1 MNSPN
6 YPARE
11 RELNPLHFRHQL
23 NESLA
28 RFIAAAAS
36 VSQSRAP
43 KLRSKVIDQISN
55 EVLVKGPFVE
65 SLPDFDKG
73 MSLKDMASAGKL
85 HGAWSKMSQHA
96 ADLWERPL
104 HAHQCLAMEQSENYI
119 VATGTGSGKTEA
131 FLFPMIEDLLSGTFR
146 NEPGVKAILIYPLN
160 ALATDQMHRIA
171 RLLFRDMDDP
181 GITLGLYTGQ
191 VHSSD
196 DRKTL
201 ESVIQGMP
209 AFRENFGEDS
219 PVPHNWLLSRDEMLH
234 QPPDI
239 LITNYAM
246 LEHILLLPRN
256 RGLLNK
262 AIVKWLVLDELHS
275 YTGATAIEVAFL
287 IRKLKANLGIDKGHM
302 RCVGT
307 SASLDP
313 TRKDDLVKFAE
324 KLFDE
329 SFPYARDSVISAER
343 KIHPALSASAEES
356 VLTVNDWI
364 SLGGTLN
371 ELRSKGVFDMEEAKF
386 QVQNWNASTNI
397 LTLDGSHFGEA
408 LINALSRSKE
418 VRTAARILSS
428 GILHVDA
435 LAKAIFPN
443 EDSEKAN
450 RAVHALISL
459 GVMAKS
465 HVSSTYPLLPAR
477 YHIAASAIPGL
488 IVTLTR
494 DDDEHWAS
502 LDVSAQGRM
511 ATDEREAAWSLWV
524 CRNCGEPYIECYD
537 DRRSMNP
544 IPSRRKKNSGNR
556 VLLRLAGNGVLAL
569 EDDDEEQL
577 SASTGKSVTIDPR
590 TGKILE
596 DGDPAGL
603 TLEMANMHQADDNP
617 RKLMKRCLC
626 CGDTGG
632 ISHEPVTRIHPGDEM
647 MASYISSLLIEKMPA
662 SNNEDSS
669 KPIDGRH
676 ILTFSDNRQD
686 AAFFA
691 PYIERIS
698 RIESIRGAVLSC
710 LESLESPIDIFDLCD
725 DVWSRLAKHNFVL
738 YGHSLHTPLKPT
750 RSRNRLL
757 SLIVAEA
764 TMGGLRQSMDS
775 YGLMSVSYNGFEN
788 ALEHIRQELSDD
800 YLKEISFPALMFLLT
815 TMRQGRAIND
825 LSGKLDLSDD
835 SIWGEALADPRINW
849 VLVKSGNAS
858 RTRAVLPRHDS
869 IHTRTTWILEKRLGI
884 EKSQARDFLELLW
897 NTLRRRSIGL
907 LEKNQ
912 NGKVLAIEKWE
923 FSRGDETLHICKSC
937 ARVSTFNFKGICTAW
952 RCEGK
957 TKPISGSEIHKS
969 EKSHYISRYRENPP
983 SVIAREHTAALSTE
997 DRNRIEDRFRDG
1009 HINLLSCTTTMEMGV
1024 DLGDLEAVICRNVP
1038 PGISNYQQR
1047 SGRAGRRAQVAP
1059 IALTIARQNRYD
1071 QVKFD
1076 EFDEYL
1082 ESLPAMPYLS
1092 LANLAFLRRHQVS
1105 CILSGWIAKRIGT
1118 TNRTGAPNLEHVL
1131 GKKLDDFSIQDI
1143 RSELEEWL
1151 ESDEGTERIVIAEKM
1166 TQGLEFRVSRD
1177 DLTDLARREIG
1188 RWVVD
1193 MADRWQIMDNAIKVS
1208 RRAIASDDC
1217 SDEDVKYHS
1226 KRIEALSRNKDK
1238 YMKQNVTTMLS
1249 QRAVIPTYSFP
1260 IHSLHLEI
1268 VTQRDPK
1275 NRSRTGPDLN
1285 RDAALAIA
1293 EYAPGAE
1300 VVAAGRIWRSSGI
1313 ARRHIYA
1320 TDQSSYID
1328 RGSYR
1333 ICRNCRH
1340 PETIGESEKFEPKCS
1355 HCGKEARAEIRHFQ
1369 VPIGFLTSY
1378 RESDGRDPGT
1388 SRIRSRYVD
1397 EARLITKALPTHYKN
1412 TNIRGIRSFFAP
1424 AHIRPDDD
1432 VDFVGRMMVV
1442 NRGPRT
1448 YGYLTCSY
1456 CEYSQPAEKFRQS
1469 KEEIPHVDPR
1479 TGRDCANVELN
1490 RPEDLVH
1497 IYQTDIRGLHISHEI
1512 PNIDEATDEDQ
1523 EFIRTCLLRTVGE
1536 AFRLAAASLLEADP
1550 RDLRASAEISFDDAP
1565 LIILSDTTPGGAG
1578 YVSRL
1583 IRESQFSARNL
1594 LIEALKIL
1602 DCPRKEKCE
1611 TSCSK
1616 CLNDYSNQQFWDEFD
1631 RHLASDWLRELL
1643 DKVVSPPDS
1652 VPPDCAPVSHFS
1664 PRIMS
1669 IHLKGANSLV
1679 IVGTSLSGSGCD
1691 DVGEEEAIKSA
1702 RIIRD
1707 WLEGDSKRKV
1717 SFVIPK
1723 SMTLRSGK
1731 NQTTTTDKT
1740 VTDILL
1746 SVNGGAQLTFF
1757 HIPDDKIMNAPRV
1770 SISSFSDTN
1779 GHTQEW
1785 YCSSEKNSIFSAA
1798 TTGISFHRVS
1808 TDSWFSKVKDT
1819 ISKISSPLDIQENI
1833 THVYRF
1839 SAGEKRDFESVFSTV
1854 TPGAYDIT
1862 ISDPYIASSKKNRNK
1877 LHHFI
1882 LEMRKVNIELGKI
1895 RIQWKP
1901 QAGYENVGIE
1911 EQIED
1916 IRSKIAP
1923 ICDHIDFDPWN
1934 GKEHFHDRRVIL
1946 FDRNLNAN
1954 IQIDLT
1960 SGVDNLMSV
1969 NKECSVFVEHQ
1980 NKSQQG

>member
-6 YPARE
+6 HFSRE
-11 RELNPLHFRHQL
+11 RDLNPLHFRRQL
-23 NESLA
+23 NDSLA

-43 KLRSKVIDQISN
+43 RLRSKVIEQISK

-73 MSLKDMASAGKL
+73 MSLRDMASAGRL
-85 HGAWSKMSQHA
+85 HSDWNKMSQHA

-131 FLFPMIEDLLSGTFR
+131 FLFPMIEDLLSGSFR
-146 NEPGVKAILIYPLN
+146 DEPGVKAILIYPLN

-181 GITLGLYTGQ
+181 DITLGLYTGQ
-191 VHSSD
+191 VQSSD
-196 DRKTL
+196 DRPTL
-201 ESVIQGMP
+201 ESTIQGMP

-219 PVPHNWLLSRDEMLH
+219 PVPQNWLLSRDEML
-234 QPPDI
+234 QDPPDI

-287 IRKLKANLGIDKGHM
+287 IRKLKANLGIDRGHM

-313 TRKDDLVKFAE
+313 ARKADLVNFAE

-329 SFPYARDSVISAER
+329 PFPYARDSVISAER
-343 KIHPALSASAEES
+343 KIHPALSTPVEENVLSADS
-356 VLTVNDWI
+356 WI
-364 SLGGTLN
+364 SLGDTLS
-371 ELRSKGVFDMEEAKF
+371 ELRSKGVFGMEEAKY
-386 QVQNWNASTNI
+386 QVQHWNASTNI
-397 LTLDGSHFGEA
+397 LTLDGPHFGEA

-418 VRTAARILSS
+418 VRNAARFLSS
-428 GILHVDA
+428 RIYHVGA
-435 LAKAIFPN
+435 LATAIFPD

-450 RAVHALISL
+450 RATHALISL

-465 HVSSTYPLLPAR
+465 YVSNTYPLLPAR

-488 IVTLTR
+488 IITLTKN
-494 DDDEHWAS
+494 DNEHWAS

-511 ATDEREAAWSLWV
+511 ATEEREAAWSLWV

-544 IPSRRKKNSGNR
+544 IPSRRKKKSGDR
-556 VLLRLAGNGVLAL
+556 VLLRLAGNGALAL

-577 SASTGKSVTIDPR
+577 SASTGKSVTIDPK

-596 DGDPAGL
+596 DGDQAGL
-603 TLEMANMHQADDNP
+603 TLEVANMHHADDNP

-647 MASYISSLLIEKMPA
+647 MASYISSLLIEEMPA
-662 SNNEDSS
+662 SNYEDSS

-698 RIESIRGAVLSC
+698 RVESLRGAILSC
-710 LESLESPIDIFDLCD
+710 LESVENPIDIHELCN

-738 YGHSLHTPLKPT
+738 YSHSLHTPLKPGLAKD
-750 RSRNRLL
+750 RLL

-764 TMGGLRQSMDS
+764 TMGGLRQSMES
-775 YGLMSVSYNGFEN
+775 YGLMSISYDGFEN
-788 ALEHIRQELSDD
+788 ALEGVKHELSDD
-800 YLKEISFPALMFLLT
+800 YLKKISYPTLMFILT
-815 TMRQGRAIND
+815 TMRQGRAIN
-825 LSGKLDLSDD
+825 SMNRKLDLSDD
-835 SIWGEALADPRINW
+835 SIWGEALADTRINW
-849 VLVKSGNAS
+849 VLVKSGTAS
-858 RTRAVLPRHDS
+858 RTRAILPKHDS
-869 IHTRTTWILEKRLGI
+869 IHTRATWILEERLGI
-884 EKSQARDFLELLW
+884 EKSQAREFLKSLW
-897 NTLRRRSIGL
+897 NTLSRRSVGL
-907 LEKNQ
+907 LEKNG
-912 NGKVLAIEKWE
+912 NGKVLAVEKWE
-923 FSRGDETLHICKSC
+923 FNRSDGTLHICNTC
-937 ARVSTFNFKGICTAW
+937 ARVSTFDFEGVCAAW

-957 TKPISGSEIHKS
+957 TKPISSNEIHES
-969 EKSHYISRYRENPP
+969 EKSHYINRYRENPP

-997 DRNRIEDRFRDG
+997 DRNRIEDRFREG

-1024 DLGDLEAVICRNVP
+1024 DLGDLEAVVCRNVP

-1118 TNRTGAPNLEHVL
+1118 TSRTGAPNLEHVL
-1131 GKKLDDFSIQDI
+1131 GKKLDNFSIHDI

-1151 ESDEGTERIVIAEKM
+1151 KSDEGIERIIIAEKM
-1166 TQGLEFRVSRD
+1166 TQGLEFRVSRA
-1177 DLTDLARREIG
+1177 DLADLAKREIG
-1188 RWVVD
+1188 RWIVEV
-1193 MADRWQIMDNAIKVS
+1193 ADRWQIMDNAITVS
-1208 RRAIASDDC
+1208 RKAIASDDC
-1217 SDEDVKYHS
+1217 SDEDIKYHN
-1226 KRIEALSRNKDK
+1226 KRIDALGKNKDR
-1238 YMKQNVTTMLS
+1238 YMRQNVTTMLS

-1268 VTQRDPK
+1268 VTQKDPK

-1300 VVAAGRIWRSSGI
+1300 VVAAGRIWRSAGI

-1320 TDQSSYID
+1320 TDQTSYID

-1397 EARLITKALPTHYKN
+1397 EARLITKALPTHYKD
-1412 TNIRGIRSFFAP
+1412 TNIKGIRTFFAP
-1424 AHIRPDDD
+1424 AHIRPDND

-1448 YGYLTCSY
+1448 YGYLTCNY
-1456 CEYSQPAEKFRQS
+1456 CEHSQPAEKFRQS
-1469 KEEIPHVDPR
+1469 KEDIPHADPR
-1479 TGRDCANVELN
+1479 TGRDCTNVDLN

-1497 IYQTDIRGLHISHEI
+1497 IYQTDIRGFHISHEM
-1512 PNIDEATDEDQ
+1512 PSIDEATEEDQ
-1523 EFIRTCLLRTVGE
+1523 DFIRTCLLRTVGE

-1550 RDLRASAEISFDDAP
+1550 RDLRASIEISFDDAP

-1583 IRESQFSARNL
+1583 IQESQFSAKNL
-1594 LIEALKIL
+1594 LVEALKIL
-1602 DCPRKEKCE
+1602 DCPRNKKCE

-1631 RHLASDWLRELL
+1631 RHLASGWLRDLL
-1643 DKVVSPPDS
+1643 DKVVSPPES
-1652 VPPDCAPVSHFS
+1652 VPLDCAPVSNFS

-1679 IVGTSLSGSGCD
+1679 IVGTSLSGSGGNE
-1691 DVGEEEAIKSA
+1691 VKEEEAIESA
-1702 RIIRD
+1702 RTIRD

-1717 SFVIPK
+1717 SFVVPK
-1723 SMTLRSGK
+1723 SKALRFGK
-1731 NQTTTTDKT
+1731 NQTTTDKT

-1746 SVNGGAQLTFF
+1746 SVKGGAQLKFF
-1757 HIPDDKIMNAPRV
+1757 HIPDSKVVKAPRV
-1770 SISSFSDTN
+1770 SISSCYGTDE
-1779 GHTQEW
+1779 HTQEW
-1785 YCSSEKNSIFSAA
+1785 YCSDKKSAVFSAA
-1798 TTGISFHRVS
+1798 TTGTSFHRVS
-1808 TDSWFSKVKDT
+1808 TCSWFGKVKDT
-1819 ISKISSPLDIQENI
+1819 ISKINSPLDIQENA

-1839 SAGEKRDFESVFSTV
+1839 SAGEKRDFESIFSTV
-1854 TPGAYDIT
+1854 MPGTYDVT
-1862 ISDPYIASSKKNRNK
+1862 ISDPYLASSKKNRNK
-1877 LHHFI
+1877 FHLFI
-1882 LEMRKVNIELGKI
+1882 SEMQKVGIELK
-1895 RIQWKP
+1895 RLKVQWKP
-1901 QAGYENVGIE
+1901 QVGYENVDIE
-1911 EQIED
+1911 SQIED

-1923 ICDHIDFDPWN
+1923 ICNHIDFNPWD
-1934 GKEHFHDRRVIL
+1934 GKVHFHDRRVIL
-1946 FDRNLNAN
+1946 FDHKLDTN

-1969 NKECSVFVEHQ
+1969 NRECSVFVEHQ
-1980 NKSQQG
+1980 DKFKQ